1 MFRTGP
7 CEVKKGETHV
17 VGIKSVFNQL
27 NQKNEA
33 KRKLE
38 ALDLE
43 RELLIEKANA
53 PLKRKPE
60 FLEADL
66 PPAKKVQKAKKDE
79 PKAKQPKPS
88 LGKKAEKPK
97 KPTPKFKQPKINK
110 FFKKI

>member
-66 PPAKKVQKAKKDE
+66 PPAKKVQIAKKDE
-79 PKAKQPKPS
+79 PKAKQPKQS